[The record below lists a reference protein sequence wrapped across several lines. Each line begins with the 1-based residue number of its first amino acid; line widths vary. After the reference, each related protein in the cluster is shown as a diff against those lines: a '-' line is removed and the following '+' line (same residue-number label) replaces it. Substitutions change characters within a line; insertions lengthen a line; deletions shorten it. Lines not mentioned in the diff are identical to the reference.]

1 MLLNQNFLVT
11 LVYIFRIL
19 LRICKQ
25 FVRIIKIT
33 YYYIVMIS
41 GKIVIVDDEKIVT
54 SAFKTLLKVEGFS
67 DVNCFNNPEEAVDF
81 LKSNTPDII
90 VSDFL
95 MPQMNGLEFLTKA
108 KELYPEVS
116 MILLT
121 GYADKEN
128 AIKAINEIGLYK
140 YIEKP
145 WDNDDLL
152 VNIRNGIE
160 RSHLLSDLRDKIT
173 QLEEAKSQL
182 EVYSTRLEELVTE
195 RTRDLMIANNK
206 LSGIINYCADGIII
220 IDKKGNIEQ
229 ANPACENLTGLSESA
244 LCKKKF
250 QEVAFVTSKNDNS
263 ASNNP
268 DGVIFGLNKEA
279 KDVLVKD
286 CYIRNSLGEGRLP
299 VEINFAA
306 ISADDDA
313 DEKYVGVIR
322 DVSKHKE
329 TERLR
334 DDFIATLTHDL
345 RTPLLAAIQTLKFF
359 LDGSLGPVE
368 EKQSVLLS
376 TMLQSNE
383 DLLGLVNALL
393 EVYRFESGK
402 LSLCKTVFPVKDLV
416 TQCYDELKP
425 LADKKNIDFR
435 LVCECEDN
443 TEITA
448 DKSEL
453 KRVIIN
459 LCGNAVNYTNKNG
472 IIEVL
477 AKVQSG
483 DFIFSVTDNGNG
495 IPQEDIP
502 HLFNR
507 FSQGTS
513 RKRSTGTGLGL
524 YLSRQIIEAHGGK
537 IWLDSKLNKGSEFT
551 FLLTNVVKNLERR
564 VVNG

>member
-1 MLLNQNFLVT
+1 MKNAQ
-11 LVYIFRIL
+11 IIL
-19 LRICKQ
+19 
-25 FVRIIKIT
+25 
-33 YYYIVMIS
+33 
-41 GKIVIVDDEKIVT
+41 VDDEKMVT
-54 SAFKTLLKVEGFS
+54 SAFKTLLKVEGYTN
-67 DVNCFNNPEEAVDF
+67 VNCFNSPKEAIAYI
-81 LKSNTPDII
+81 KNNMPDII
-90 VSDFL
+90 ISDFL
-95 MPQMNGLEFLTKA
+95 MPEMNGLEFLTKA

-152 VNIRNGIE
+152 MNIRNGIE
-160 RSHLLSDLRDKIT
+160 RSHLLSNLRDKIAELEKAKGL
-173 QLEEAKSQL
+173 LEEYSNNL
-182 EVYSTRLEELVTE
+182 EKLVAE
-195 RTRDLMIANNK
+195 RTKELTISNSK
-206 LSGIINYCADGIII
+206 LAGIINYCADGIII

-229 ANPACENLTGLSESA
+229 ANPACENMTGLSEAA
-244 LCKKKF
+244 LKKKKF
-250 QEVAFVTSKNDNS
+250 QEIAYITTKSSNQSLDNKS
-263 ASNNP
+263 
-268 DGVIFGLNKEA
+268 GTIFGLDKDKN
-279 KDVLVKD
+279 DVLVEN
-286 CYIRNSLGEGRLP
+286 CVIVNTLGKTEIP

-306 ISADDDA
+306 ISTEDDT
-313 DEKYVGVIR
+313 EKYVGVIR
-322 DVSKHKE
+322 DVSKQKE

-368 EKQSVLLS
+368 EKQGVLLS

-402 LSLCKTVFPVKDLV
+402 LTLCKTNFPIKDLI

-425 LADKKNIDFR
+425 LADKKNIAFK
-435 LVCECEDN
+435 LECDIDDKV
-443 TEITA
+443 EILA
-448 DKSEL
+448 DKAEL

-459 LCGNAVNYTNKNG
+459 LCGNAVNYTNKDG
-472 IIEVL
+472 EIQII
-477 AKVQSG
+477 AKAQSG
-483 DFIFSVTDNGNG
+483 DLIFSVVDNGNG
-495 IPQEDIP
+495 IPKEDIP

-551 FLLTNVVKNLERR
+551 FLLTNVVNEERQ